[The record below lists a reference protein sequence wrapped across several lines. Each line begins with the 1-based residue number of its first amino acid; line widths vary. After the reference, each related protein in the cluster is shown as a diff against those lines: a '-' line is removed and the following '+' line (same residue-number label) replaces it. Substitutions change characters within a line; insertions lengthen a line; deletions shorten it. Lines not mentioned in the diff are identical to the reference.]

1 MALGGMTLIG
11 GTVVCAGVLFFLF
24 CAALVTWYFFN
35 QPKRD
40 LTESAPEPSAEKT
53 HSDDE

>member
-1 MALGGMTLIG
+1 MALGGMTFIG
-11 GTVVCAGVLFFLF
+11 VSVVCAGVLFFLF

-40 LTESAPEPSAEKT
+40 SAETASEPSAEKT
-53 HSDDE
+53 PSDDE

>member
-1 MALGGMTLIG
+1 MALGGITLIG
-11 GTVVCAGVLFFLF
+11 TTVVCGGVLFFLF
-24 CAALVTWYFFN
+24 CIGLAAWYFFN

-40 LTESAPEPSAEKT
+40 SAETASEPSAEKT